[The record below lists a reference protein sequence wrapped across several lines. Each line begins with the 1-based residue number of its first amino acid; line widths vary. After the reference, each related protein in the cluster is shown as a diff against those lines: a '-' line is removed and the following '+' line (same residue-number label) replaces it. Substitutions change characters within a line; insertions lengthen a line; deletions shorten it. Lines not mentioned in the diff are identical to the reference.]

1 MINYKNVTKIYD
13 NGVEAVKNVSLRISD
28 GDFVFLV
35 GESGSGKSTLIK
47 LLMRELKPTAGDIIV
62 NKKNLGKM
70 RRFRVSAYRRT
81 LGIVFQDYKLL
92 EDRTIYDNVACA
104 MKVAEA
110 TGAEIKQRVPQV
122 LRQVGL
128 GLKFKSF
135 PQELS
140 GGEQQ
145 RAAIARAIVNKP
157 SIVLAD
163 EPTGNLDPRHA
174 REIMRILEDIN
185 NAGATVVVAT
195 HDRTL
200 VDEMHKRVVQLMDG
214 RIVRDSVEGS
224 YDGDEV

>member
-47 LLMRELKPTAGDIIV
+47 LLMRELKPTTGDIIV

-110 TGAEIKQRVPQV
+110 TNAEIKQRVPQV

-128 GLKFKSF
+128 GRKFKSF

-174 REIMRILEDIN
+174 REIMKILEDIN

-200 VDEMHKRVVQLMDG
+200 VDEMHKRVVQLADG